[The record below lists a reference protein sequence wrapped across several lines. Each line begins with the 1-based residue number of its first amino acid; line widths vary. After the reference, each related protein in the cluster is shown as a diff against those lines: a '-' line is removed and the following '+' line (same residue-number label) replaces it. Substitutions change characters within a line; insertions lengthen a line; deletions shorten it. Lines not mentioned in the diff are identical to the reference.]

1 VGQAT
6 VSVAA
11 VGGVVHT
18 HADTRVE
25 FAEFFDAMWPDLVA
39 FCRTLT
45 GNAHTAEEMTQE
57 TLTRVYARY
66 PLLREPRPYAF
77 RIAANLVRQAWK
89 EAQRTAEADL
99 ESIPDHAAARRVDDT
114 IDAVRRLPAR
124 LREVVLLHYYA
135 DQPIEVVAGLV
146 HRPVGT
152 VKRRLHEARRLLAA
166 ALDEEIA

>member
-1 VGQAT
+1 

-11 VGGVVHT
+11 VGGVVHART
-18 HADTRVE
+18 DARVE
-25 FAEFFDAMWPDLVA
+25 FAEFFDEMWPDLLA

-45 GNAHTAEEMTQE
+45 RSTHVAEEMTQE

-66 PLLREPRPYAF
+66 PLLRDPRPYAF
-77 RIAANLVRQAWK
+77 RIAANLVRNAWK
-89 EAQRTAEADL
+89 DAQRTADADL
-99 ESIPDHAAARRVDDT
+99 EAIPDRDAGMRVDDT

-135 DQPIEVVAGLV
+135 DQPIEVVAALL

-152 VKRRLHEARRLLAA
+152 VKRRLHEARHLLAA
-166 ALDEEIA
+166 ALEEEIA

>member
-1 VGQAT
+1 MT
-6 VSVAA
+6 VAA
-11 VGGVVHT
+11 VGGVVHV
-18 HADTRVE
+18 HPDVRVD
-25 FAEFFDAMWPDLVA
+25 FAEFFDASWPELVA

-45 GNAHTAEEMTQE
+45 GSAHLAEEMTQE

-77 RIAANLVRQAWK
+77 RIAANLVRKHWK
-89 EAQRTAEADL
+89 DGQRNAEVDL
-99 ESIPDHAAARRVDDT
+99 DLIPDRDAAHRDDT

-124 LREVVLLHYYA
+124 LRDVVLLHYYA
-135 DQPIEVVAGLV
+135 DQPVDAVAAQL

-166 ALDEEIA
+166 ALNEEIT

>member
-11 VGGVVHT
+11 VGGVVQARTDT
-18 HADTRVE
+18 HVE
-25 FAEFFDAMWPDLVA
+25 FADFFDEMWPDLVA

-45 GNAHTAEEMTQE
+45 GNAHAAEEMTQE

-77 RIAANLVRQAWK
+77 RIAANLVRRTWK
-89 EAQRTAEADL
+89 ETQRTDV
-99 ESIPDHAAARRVDDT
+99 VDPGALPERPTTGPANDT
-114 IDAVRRLPAR
+114 IDAVRRLPTR
-124 LREVVLLHYYA
+124 LRDVVLLHYYA
-135 DQPIEVVAGLV
+135 DQPIDVVASLL

-152 VKRRLHEARRLLAA
+152 VKRRLHEARQQLAV
-166 ALDEEIA
+166 ALEEEIA